1 MCARQTPPQPT
12 SPSLGAVVDMPSSSP
27 AATMRTQCSHKAAES
42 DWRKNSECVQ
52 LVSREEW
59 GALSVQ
65 WDIRYPFTISPPH
78 EDSELG
84 WDGFISAADPTSRAL
99 CVGRTHR
106 GPVLSG
112 TASIRLSGIKGNTG
126 KGLVFQGKSPH
137 KGKPAESLLEQWG
150 TACPGP
156 PPQTGGEDV
165 HQCAPV
171 IRTPGT

>member
-1 MCARQTPPQPT
+1 MQGRRHHSPQARHWGQLWTCHHQAQQPRCGHNAHT
-12 SPSLGAVVDMPSSSP
+12 RLQSLTGE
-27 AATMRTQCSHKAAES
+27 RTQNVSSWCRGRSGEPCQCSGIS
-42 DWRKNSECVQ
+42 NT
-52 LVSREEW
+52 
-59 GALSVQ
+59 
-65 WDIRYPFTISPPH
+65 PFTISPPH

-84 WDGFISAADPTSRAL
+84 WDGFISAADPTSGAL